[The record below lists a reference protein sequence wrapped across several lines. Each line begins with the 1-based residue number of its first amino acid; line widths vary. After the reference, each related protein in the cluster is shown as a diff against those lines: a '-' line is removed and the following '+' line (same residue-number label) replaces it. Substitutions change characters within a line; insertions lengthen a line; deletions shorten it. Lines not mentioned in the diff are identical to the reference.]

1 MIANTESSHLS
12 FLKGLDEY
20 KQGLNGSA
28 PSWLTTLRSRALEQF
43 SRTGI
48 PSVKDEEWKYTNIA
62 PLAKREFS
70 FARKGELKEQDAFR
84 QYCRTDEINLVLVN
98 GIFQPQL
105 SSVQNLPKGVTVL
118 TIKQAVQSRE
128 AELRELLG
136 KHETDAGTPFIA
148 LNTALMD
155 DGVFVK
161 IDDKTIFEQLI
172 HIVHI
177 ASGESNIVSAPR
189 TLIVVGK
196 SAEATVM
203 ESHIGFDKTLV
214 YFTNALTDMFLAENA
229 VLHYTK
235 SQGESPEAFHIGSTR
250 VWQERNSNLDSFSL
264 MVGALITRNNLNVV
278 VDGQGCNSTLDGLYS
293 LNGNQ
298 HVDNHT
304 AVDHKQPNCVSN
316 QLYKGILNGASRAVF
331 NGKIFVRQIAQQT
344 NSYQLNKNLL
354 LGKDC
359 RVDTKP
365 QLEIFAD
372 DVKCTHGATIGQ
384 LNEDELFYLQ
394 TRSIPRR
401 KAIVMLSH
409 GFVDD
414 LLNTIKSESVH
425 RKLDLLLKPTFAA
438 LEE

>member
-1 MIANTESSHLS
+1 MIANTENSHLS

-48 PSVKDEEWKYTNIA
+48 PSVKDEEWKYTNFT

-84 QYCRTDEINLVLVN
+84 QYCHSDELNLVLVN

-118 TIKQAVQSRE
+118 TIKQAVRSHE
-128 AELRELLG
+128 AELREFLG
-136 KHETDAGTPFIA
+136 KHEMDAGTPFIA
-148 LNTALMD
+148 LNTALMS

-172 HIVHI
+172 HIVHVT
-177 ASGESNIVSAPR
+177 SGESNIVSAPR

-203 ESHIGFDKTLV
+203 ESHIGFDKALV

-235 SQGESPEAFHIGSTR
+235 SQGESSEAFHIGSTR

-264 MVGALITRNNLNVV
+264 MVGGLITRNNLDVI
-278 VDGQGCNSTLDGLYS
+278 VDGPGCNSTLDGLYS
-293 LNGNQ
+293 LSGNQ